1 MPTTLERPTVTRP
14 HDRAGRP
21 LLRAALA
28 DAVVTRSEE
37 TGDPIGFKGKAIVF
51 NSPTWI
57 GSRSWGFWEQIAP
70 GSVTKTIDEHDIR
83 FLQNH
88 DPNMLLARNKAG
100 TLRLNA
106 TDDALEVD
114 ADMAPTSYA
123 RDLALLLERGD
134 ISQMSFAFEII
145 SETRSIAD
153 DDNDMWTVNEMKLYD
168 VSVVTYPAYE
178 DTEAGLRSEAFAQL
192 CRSAGI
198 PAPEARR
205 MARQLAEG
213 GPIPEDLH
221 DLLPAP
227 ASTTRDTES
236 QPPSALA
243 TTTQTDALV
252 ARMLRQRANQ
262 LQGALQ

>member
-1 MPTTLERPTVTRP
+1 MSTTLERPTVTRP

-21 LLRAALA
+21 LLRAALS
-28 DAVVTRSEE
+28 DAVITRSED

-57 GSRSWGFWEQIAP
+57 GSRNWGFWEQIAP

-83 FLQNH
+83 FVQNH
-88 DPNMLLARNKAG
+88 DPNLLLARNKAG

-114 ADMAPTSYA
+114 ADMAPTTYA

-153 DDNDMWTVNEMKLYD
+153 DDKDMWTVNEMKLYD

-178 DTEAGLRSEAFAQL
+178 DTEAGLRGEAFAQL
-192 CRSAGI
+192 CRSVGI
-198 PAPEARR
+198 PAAEARR

-213 GPIPEDLH
+213 GPIPD
-221 DLLPAP
+221 DP
-227 ASTTRDTES
+227 
-236 QPPSALA
+236 
-243 TTTQTDALV
+243 
-252 ARMLRQRANQ
+252 QRS
-262 LQGALQ
+262 